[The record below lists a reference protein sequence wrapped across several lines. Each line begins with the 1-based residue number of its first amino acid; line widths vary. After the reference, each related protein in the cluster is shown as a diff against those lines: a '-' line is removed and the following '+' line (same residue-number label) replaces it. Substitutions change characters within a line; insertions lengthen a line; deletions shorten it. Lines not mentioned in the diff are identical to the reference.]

1 MLNVVTLMGRLT
13 MNPELKTTVNG
24 INFCSFSI
32 AVNRSYVKQGEER
45 TADFINIVAW
55 RNTAE
60 FLCKYFTKGQMIAIT
75 GSIQT
80 RNYED
85 KSGNKRVAF
94 EVIADNVYF
103 TESKSNSQRGDFF
116 AGGFNPSSEMMD
128 FSNSDDNDFIEI
140 SDDSDLPF

>member
-24 INFCSFSI
+24 ISFCSFSI

-45 TADFINIVAW
+45 TADFINIIAW

-103 TESKSNSQRGDFF
+103 TESKSNSQKSDFST
-116 AGGFNPSSEMMD
+116 GGFSPSSEMMD
-128 FSNSDDNDFIEI
+128 FSHSDDDDFIEI

>member
-24 INFCSFSI
+24 ISFCSFSI

-60 FLCKYFTKGQMIAIT
+60 FLCKYFTKGQMVAVT

-80 RNYED
+80 RSYED
-85 KSGNKRVAF
+85 KSGNKRTAF

-103 TESKSNSQRGDFF
+103 TESKASAQRSDFSN
-116 AGGFNPSSEMMD
+116 GGFNPSSEVMD

>member
-103 TESKSNSQRGDFF
+103 TESKANSQRGDFS